1 MMTSEEIMKVG
12 TGMQRF
18 GVLEILVFRFE
29 SVRAFLLS

>member
-1 MMTSEEIMKVG
+1 MTSEEIMKVG

-18 GVLEILVFRFE
+18 GVPEFLGVFRFE